1 MKRIK
6 SPESHGN
13 ATNFHSTQRLTNLFG
28 ILAEPA
34 LDALERG
41 HNLGRVP
48 ELLDGAARLLR
59 LEGHG
64 GGGDDGGLDGQ
75 LTRIVFGGDLRD
87 SVFVAQTTDRSLEI
101 L

>member
-1 MKRIK
+1 MK
-6 SPESHGN
+6 SLESQGN
-13 ATNFHSTQRLTNLFG
+13 VTTVHSTQRLTNLFG
-28 ILAEPA
+28 IFAEPA

-59 LEGHG
+59 FQGHC
-64 GGGDDGGLDGQ
+64 GGGDTDGGLDGQ
-75 LTRIVFGGDLRD
+75 LARLVFGGDVHD